1 MEMKCTVRKVRMS
14 FFLLLLLLSL
24 NACIGGFG
32 FALKEHLFGN
42 YYLVAT
48 DAIEWCHLSYHTEN
62 DKVNFGGTII
72 GKTVFAVGYNDKYL
86 IAKRYYQE
94 NPDGTLDKSEIAY
107 YILPLKEGMNW
118 RTKNGLIGPLDSL
131 TFEKKRKD
139 LGISELKFT
148 KEVDF

>member
-1 MEMKCTVRKVRMS
+1 MKKKCIAKKIRIFLILS
-14 FFLLLLLLSL
+14 FLLLSL
-24 NACIGGFG
+24 NACLGGFG
-32 FALKEHLFGN
+32 FIFKEHLFGN

-48 DAIEWCHLSYHTEN
+48 DVIECCALSYHTETDGDN
-62 DKVNFGGTII
+62 YGII
-72 GKTVFAVGYNDKYL
+72 IDQTVFAVGYNEKYL

-118 RTKNGLIGPLDSL
+118 RTYNGLIGPLDSL

-139 LGISELKFT
+139 IGISGLKFT
-148 KEVDF
+148 KEVDI